1 MSYSN
6 AIIPIRLTRETDHPK
21 EYLCITGNLFYIGL
35 QKIRQDVT
43 YRGMNLENYR
53 EYCLSMGED
62 AGSIVLPPKVLNAR
76 YVMLHNGTSGTLY
89 RLKGTG
95 PRFMSKKD
103 LEKKG
108 FTDLGH
114 DYYLVYAFDNNKSQE
129 YDKLPS
135 LGRGKNTSKPWYATW
150 EELIH

>member
-76 YVMLHNGTSGTLY
+76 YVMLHNGTNGTLFK
-89 RLKGTG
+89 LKGAG
-95 PRFMSKKD
+95 LVSCRKKPC
-103 LEKKG
+103 KRKASN
-108 FTDLGH
+108 H
-114 DYYLVYAFDNNKSQE
+114 LVTTTTSSILSIPHNQKTTTISPP
-129 YDKLPS
+129 LPVANRPPPHGLP
-135 LGRGKNTSKPWYATW
+135 LGRN
-150 EELIH
+150 